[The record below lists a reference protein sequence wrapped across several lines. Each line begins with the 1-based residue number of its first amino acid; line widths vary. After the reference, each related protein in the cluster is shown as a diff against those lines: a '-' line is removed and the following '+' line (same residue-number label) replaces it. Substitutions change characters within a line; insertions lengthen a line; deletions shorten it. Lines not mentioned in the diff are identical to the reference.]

1 MLQRQGT
8 LGADG
13 APARREPGT
22 RPAPKPAAERTG
34 PKQFVT
40 EVRSE
45 LKKVAWPSRSEVTNY
60 TIVVLIT
67 LVLMTAL
74 TFGLDF
80 VFAKLVLQLFDR

>member
-8 LGADG
+8 VGADG
-13 APARREPGT
+13 APARREPS
-22 RPAPKPAAERTG
+22 RPAAKPATERTK

-45 LKKVAWPSRSEVTNY
+45 LKKVAWPNRAEVTNY

-67 LVLMTAL
+67 LILMTAL